1 MALTCNICY
10 CQVFLSH
17 LILSQIK
24 WIMRNILL
32 IITFLTVS
40 ILKAQEAMLITKE
53 EVVTK
58 VMENNNTL
66 KMSEQ
71 EVLAAKGDYNQANA
85 ILLPNISIS
94 HTGIA
99 TTNPL
104 MAFGSKL
111 NQEILT
117 QADFNPL
124 LLNDP
129 RQIEDFATRIVVQ
142 QPLINIDGLFQR
154 KAAKAKLNATELQSG
169 RKEDYINL
177 EVDKAYMQLQ
187 LAYKT
192 VEVLKK
198 AKEAALENKRLAEN
212 SFKQGYLQ
220 KSDVLAVEVRVT
232 EIDNQLQY
240 AKSNILNA
248 SNLLSVLMNDE
259 SYKILQPADS
269 LRIIASDGSFEN
281 LPENRKDILAMDS
294 ASEAYQQMYKADKMS
309 FLPRLNAF
317 GTYELHDDE
326 VFQGD
331 ANGYLFGAE
340 LKWNIFEGSKRIG
353 KAQKS
358 KAEYEKSKLELNQ
371 YKAESQ
377 VELNR
382 AKRML
387 QDAKNNLELTA
398 LAVQQSQ
405 ESLRIRT
412 NRFEQGLEKTTE
424 LLMAETQFAQKQLE
438 YYATI
443 FQHNYALAYVQF
455 LTKE

>member
-1 MALTCNICY
+1 MKKL
-10 CQVFLSH
+10 
-17 LILSQIK
+17 
-24 WIMRNILL
+24 LL
-32 IITFLTVS
+32 IMTFFLANFY
-40 ILKAQEAMLITKE
+40 LQAQETVLITKE
-53 EVVTK
+53 EVLTK
-58 VMENNNTL
+58 VIQGNNTL
-66 KMSEQ
+66 KISAQ
-71 EVLAAKGDYNQANA
+71 EVLAAQGDYNQTNA
-85 ILLPNISIS
+85 VLLPNISIS

-111 NQEILT
+111 NQKILT
-117 QADFNPL
+117 EADFNPA

-129 RQIEDFATRIVVQ
+129 NQIEDYATRIVVQ
-142 QPLINIDGLFQR
+142 QPLLNFDGFYQR
-154 KAAKAKLNATELQSG
+154 KAARAKLNATELQSE
-169 RKEDYINL
+169 RKQDYIQL
-177 EVDKAYMQLQ
+177 TVDKAYMQLQ

-198 AKEAALENKRLAEN
+198 SKKAALENKRLANN
-212 SFKQGYLQ
+212 SFTQGYLQ
-220 KSDVLAVEVRVT
+220 KADVLAVEVRVT

-240 AKSNILNA
+240 AESNIKNA
-248 SNLLSVLMNDE
+248 SNQLSVLMNDE
-259 SYKILQPADS
+259 SYKILQPSDS
-269 LRIIASDGSFEN
+269 LVINTNDINFES
-281 LPENRKDILAMDS
+281 LPENRKDILAISS
-294 ASEAYQQMYKADKMS
+294 ASEAYEHAYKADKMS

-331 ANGYLFGAE
+331 ADGYLFGAE
-340 LKWNIFEGSKRIG
+340 LKWDIFEGSKRFG
-353 KAQKS
+353 KSKKS

-398 LAVQQSQ
+398 LALQQSK

-412 NRFEQGLEKTTE
+412 NRFEQGLEKTTD
-424 LLMAETQFAQKQLE
+424 LLMAETQYAQKQLE
-438 YYATI
+438 YFATI
-443 FQHNYALAYVQF
+443 FQHNYAMAYVQF

>member
-1 MALTCNICY
+1 MKKL
-10 CQVFLSH
+10 L
-17 LILSQIK
+17 LIL
-24 WIMRNILL
+24 
-32 IITFLTVS
+32 TFLGTGFL
-40 ILKAQEAMLITKE
+40 IQAQETMLITKD
-53 EVVTK
+53 EVLAK
-58 VMENNNTL
+58 VIQENNTL
-66 KMSEQ
+66 KISEQ
-71 EVLAAKGDYNQANA
+71 EVMAAKGDYNQSNA
-85 ILLPNISIS
+85 IFLPNISVS
-94 HTGIA
+94 HTAIA

-104 MAFGSKL
+104 MVFGSKL

-129 RQIEDFATRIVVQ
+129 NQIEDYATRIMVQ
-142 QPLINIDGLFQR
+142 QPLLNFDGIYQR
-154 KAAKAKLNATELQSG
+154 KAAKAKLNATALQSE
-169 RKEDYINL
+169 RKQDYMQL
-177 EVDKAYMQLQ
+177 VVDKAYMQLQ

-192 VEVLKK
+192 VAVLQK
-198 AKEAALENKRLAEN
+198 AKEASLENKRLADN

-240 AKSNILNA
+240 AKSNIQNA
-248 SNLLSVLMNDE
+248 SNQLSVLMNDG
-259 SYKILQPADS
+259 SYQILQPADS
-269 LRIIASDGSFEN
+269 LTIHTSTISFES
-281 LPENRKDILAMDS
+281 LPKNRKDIQAIS
-294 ASEAYQQMYKADKMS
+294 STSEAYKQMYKTDKMS
-309 FLPRLNAF
+309 FLPSLNAF

-331 ANGYLFGAE
+331 ADGYLFGAE
-340 LKWNIFEGSKRIG
+340 LKWNIFEGSKRFG

-387 QDAKNNLELTA
+387 QDAKNNLGLTA
-398 LAVQQSQ
+398 LALRQSK

-412 NRFEQGLEKTTE
+412 NRFEQGLEKTTD
-424 LLMAETQFAQKQLE
+424 LLMAETQYAQKQLE
-438 YYATI
+438 YYTTI
-443 FQHNYALAYVQF
+443 YQNNYALAYVQF

>member
-1 MALTCNICY
+1 MKKL
-10 CQVFLSH
+10 
-17 LILSQIK
+17 
-24 WIMRNILL
+24 LL
-32 IITFLTVS
+32 IMAFFGASFYLQ
-40 ILKAQEAMLITKE
+40 AQETLLITKE
-53 EVVTK
+53 EVLTK
-58 VMENNNTL
+58 VIQGNNTL
-66 KMSEQ
+66 KISAQ
-71 EVLAAKGDYNQANA
+71 EVLAAQGDYNQTNA
-85 ILLPNISIS
+85 VLLPNISIS

-111 NQEILT
+111 NQKILT
-117 QADFNPL
+117 QADFNPA
-124 LLNDP
+124 LLNNPD
-129 RQIEDFATRIVVQ
+129 QIEDYATRIVVQ
-142 QPLINIDGLFQR
+142 QPLLNFDGFYQR
-154 KAAKAKLNATELQSG
+154 KAAKAKLSATELQSE
-169 RKEDYINL
+169 RKQDYIQL
-177 EVDKAYMQLQ
+177 SVDKAYMQLQ

-198 AKEAALENKRLAEN
+198 AKKAALENKRLANN

-220 KSDVLAVEVRVT
+220 KSDVLSVEVRVT

-240 AKSNILNA
+240 AKSNIKNA
-248 SNLLSVLMNDE
+248 SNQLSVLMNDE
-259 SYKILQPADS
+259 SYQILQPSDS
-269 LRIIASDGSFEN
+269 LVIITNDINFES
-281 LPENRKDILAMDS
+281 LPENRKDILAISS
-294 ASEAYQQMYKADKMS
+294 ASEAYEQAYKADKMS

-317 GTYELHDDE
+317 GTYELHDNE

-331 ANGYLFGAE
+331 ADGYLFGAE
-340 LKWNIFEGSKRIG
+340 LKWDIFEGSKRFG
-353 KAQKS
+353 KAKKS
-358 KAEYEKSKLELNQ
+358 KAEYEKSKLELHQ

-387 QDAKNNLELTA
+387 QDAKNNLELTTLA
-398 LAVQQSQ
+398 LQQSM

-424 LLMAETQFAQKQLE
+424 LLMAETQYAQKQLE
-438 YYATI
+438 YFTTI

>member
-1 MALTCNICY
+1 MNKL
-10 CQVFLSH
+10 L
-17 LILSQIK
+17 LILAFFS
-24 WIMRNILL
+24 
-32 IITFLTVS
+32 VS
-40 ILKAQEAMLITKE
+40 FFVQAQESVLITKE
-53 EVVTK
+53 EVLTEVLS
-58 VMENNNTL
+58 ENNTL
-66 KMSEQ
+66 KISEQ
-71 EVLAAKGDYNQANA
+71 EVLAAQGDYNQSNA
-85 ILLPNISIS
+85 VLLPNISIS

-104 MAFGSKL
+104 MAFGSRL

-117 QADFNPL
+117 QADFNPI

-129 RQIEDFATRIVVQ
+129 NQIEDYATRIQVQ
-142 QPLINIDGLFQR
+142 QPLLNFDGLYQR
-154 KAAKAKLNATELQSG
+154 KAAKAKLNATQLQAE
-169 RKEDYINL
+169 RKQDYIEL
-177 EVDKAYMQLQ
+177 MVDKAYMQLQ
-187 LAYKT
+187 LSYKT

-198 AKEAALENKRLAEN
+198 AKEAALENKRLADN

-240 AKSNILNA
+240 AQSNIKNA
-248 SNLLSVLMNDE
+248 SNQLSVLMNDD
-259 SYKILQPADS
+259 SYRILQPADS
-269 LRIIASDGSFEN
+269 LTILSNSISFES
-281 LPENRKDILAMDS
+281 LPENRKDILAVS
-294 ASEAYQQMYKADKMS
+294 KASEAYRQMYQSDKMS

-331 ANGYLFGAE
+331 ADGYLFGAE
-340 LKWNIFEGSKRIG
+340 LKWNIFEGSKRFG
-353 KAQKS
+353 KAKKS
-358 KAEYEKSKLELNQ
+358 RAEYEKSKLEFNQ

-398 LAVQQSQ
+398 LALSQSK

-412 NRFEQGLEKTTE
+412 NRFEQGLERTTD
-424 LLMAETQFAQKQLE
+424 LLMAETQYAQKQLE
-438 YYATI
+438 YYTTI